1 MPHSKYDTITNW
13 KSRGLIYN
21 DYDELYEIY
30 IKTMECQHCNK
41 EFKDS
46 HDRCMDHDHNTGLF
60 RKIVCRAC
68 NNQDCYIKYPNG
80 YDGKV
85 YRQQYYQ
92 DNKEQISQKHKQYRE
107 DTMEERLKYEQEYRD
122 THKEQSREYNKMYK
136 QKNKEEVKERNRK
149 WGKQKI
155 TCLCGSVISNGNKSD
170 HLKTQKHLKNMD
182 LYMENID

>member
-1 MPHSKYDTITNW
+1 MIYNW
-13 KSRGLIYN
+13 KLYGLIYD

-68 NNQDCYIKYPNG
+68 NVNDSYIKYPNG
-80 YDGKV
+80 YDKKV
-85 YRQQYYQ
+85 YYKQYRQ
-92 DNKEQISQKHKQYRE
+92 DNKEEITQKASQKIK
-107 DTMEERLKYEQEYRD
+107 
-122 THKEQSREYNKMYK
+122 
-136 QKNKEEVKERNRK
+136 
-149 WGKQKI
+149 
-155 TCLCGSVISNGNKSD
+155 CLCGSVISKSHIAR
-170 HLKTQKHLKNMD
+170 HLKTKTHLNNMD